1 MLMKSLPVWSLSLL
15 LLAGCATQL
24 TNLTPQQQV
33 RDTNNVYRVEVAFNS
48 TQQTVRWQSIQ
59 PKIVVGKETYVMR
72 PTPYMTNRW
81 EGLIPVPPG
90 KNIVTYRYKFD
101 FRYNRMGAA
110 GNDSALSREYKLR
123 ILEQ

>member
-1 MLMKSLPVWSLSLL
+1 MSKKSLPLLSLSL

-33 RDTNNVYRVEVAFNS
+33 RNANNAYPVEVAFNS
-48 TQQTVRWQSIQ
+48 RQQTIRWQSIQ
-59 PKIVVGKETYVMR
+59 PKVVVGTTFYDLR
-72 PTPYMTNRW
+72 PTPFMTNRW

-90 KNIVTYRYKFD
+90 EKIVHYHYKFD
-101 FRYNRMGAA
+101 FRYNRMGKP
-110 GNDSALSREYKLR
+110 GNDNAVSRQYTLR